1 VLSIAEAPRY
11 GPAARAGGP
20 GEVGQ
25 AMDKVKHRPFEE
37 RIALMRLRLLRLVPL
52 GALLLVMG
60 CTTKITVCPVPAIL
74 ADTQS
79 LTIFRPGTTPDLA
92 NELFT
97 VSLINAESDCTYNTR
112 QNIVSA
118 SLNLTFRATRAPSTE
133 RASYTVPYFV
143 AVHEGA
149 KIYTKRLYTLRFN
162 FAPGAATTTIQQS
175 PDSVQV
181 VVANGK
187 LPWNYQMMSGFQM
200 TSAQIEYAKTRG
212 RYVQ

>member
-1 VLSIAEAPRY
+1 MVPPPA
-11 GPAARAGGP
+11 PAARR
-20 GEVGQ
+20 EVGQ
-25 AMDKVKHRPFEE
+25 AMGKVKHRPFEE

-52 GALLLVMG
+52 GALLLVLG

-97 VSLINAESDCTYNTR
+97 ISLINAEGDCTYNTR
-112 QNIVSA
+112 QAVVSA
-118 SLNLTFRATRAPSTE
+118 SLNLTFRATRAPSSE
-133 RASYTVPYFV
+133 RATYTVPYFV
-143 AVHEGA
+143 AVHEGD
-149 KIYTKRLYTLRFN
+149 KIYTKRLYTLRFS
-162 FAPGAATTTIQQS
+162 FAPGAATATIQQS

-181 VVANGK
+181 VIANGK

-200 TSAQIEYAKTRG
+200 TADQIEYAKSRG
-212 RYVQ
+212 RYVP

>member
-1 VLSIAEAPRY
+1 MVPPPA
-11 GPAARAGGP
+11 PAARR
-20 GEVGQ
+20 EVGQ
-25 AMDKVKHRPFEE
+25 AMGKVKHRPFEE

-79 LTIFRPGTTPDLA
+79 VTIFRPGTTPDLA

-97 VSLINAESDCTYNTR
+97 VSLINAESDCVYNTR
-112 QNIVSA
+112 QAIVTA
-118 SLNLTFRATRAPSTE
+118 SLNLTFRATRAPSREQAT
-133 RASYTVPYFV
+133 YTVPYFV

-149 KIYTKRLYTLRFN
+149 KIYAKRLYNLRFT
-162 FAPGAATTTIQQS
+162 FAPGAATATIQQS

-200 TSAQIEYAKTRG
+200 TPAQIEYAKTRG
-212 RYVQ
+212 RYVP